1 MILYIYKNNL
11 FLYIHIMKLLIYGY
25 NGWIGSQFIDQ
36 CKKEKIEY
44 YCGTIH
50 CENTIELMD
59 EIETINPT
67 HIVSFIGRTHGDKFT
82 TIDYL
87 EQPGKL
93 DINIRDN
100 LFSPLSLAI
109 LCKDRNIHY
118 TYLGTGCIFEYDE
131 QHTLNQNL
139 FTEQSLP
146 NFKGSSYSTVKGY
159 TDQLMHLFE
168 NSVLNLRI
176 RMPIVSCEN
185 PRNFITKIVNYEK
198 VCSIQNS
205 MTVLDEFI
213 PIFLDMIK
221 NNRTG
226 TYNCTN
232 PGTIEHNEILQMY
245 KEIVNPEFTWKNFTI
260 EEQDKILLGKR
271 SNNHLDTSKIKQ
283 IYPHLKDIKISVREC
298 LHKMIL
304 RK

>member
-1 MILYIYKNNL
+1 
-11 FLYIHIMKLLIYGY
+11 MKLLIYGY

-36 CKKEKIEY
+36 CKKETLDY
-44 YCGTIH
+44 YPGNIH
-50 CENTIELMD
+50 CENTKELID
-59 EIETINPT
+59 EIESIKPS
-67 HIVSFIGRTHGDKFT
+67 HIVSFIGRTHGDNFT

-109 LCKDRNIHY
+109 ICKEMNIHY

-131 QHTLNQNL
+131 QHTLNEN
-139 FTEQSLP
+139 FFIEESLP

-176 RMPIVSCEN
+176 RMPIVSWDH

-205 MTVLDEFI
+205 MTVLDDFI

-221 NNRTG
+221 NSRTG

-232 PGTIEHNEILQMY
+232 PGTIEHNEILQIY
-245 KEIVNPEFTWKNFTI
+245 KEIVNPEFTWKNFTQ

-271 SNNHLDTSKIKQ
+271 SNNHLDTSKIIE

-298 LHKMIL
+298 LCRMIL
-304 RK
+304 RN